1 MASLLCHIMYERLFD
16 TLRTKEQLGYSVS
29 CDYVTTDGIVGFY
42 ILIQVCLCVRECP
55 RRYLLCFRML
65 VQRRCSTSVKKHVL
79 VWFLMCC
86 FVGVLVGS
94 FLRQLV
100 VAEHALLVGCS
111 SLITHTPLACVLQS
125 GKYDVRYLHDRVL
138 KFVIEF
144 REHMVSTA
152 LSSPVVTT
160 ASSSFYVW
168 TAIITSLTTLV
179 CLWVDCI
186 LSQRGTLPI
195 PGGDDG

>member
-65 VQRRCSTSVKKHVL
+65 VQRHCSSTSVKKHVL

-100 VAEHALLVGCS
+100 VAEPALFVGFS
-111 SLITHTPLACVLQS
+111 SLTTHTHRACVLQS

-160 ASSSFYVW
+160 APSSFYVW
-168 TAIITSLTTLV
+168 TAVITSLTTLV

-186 LSQRGTLPI
+186 LFTTGHFADTRRR
-195 PGGDDG
+195 